1 MGINIANYRED
12 MKEYR
17 KELMRMRNDRP
28 KLYALILQYLSD
40 ESLEEIKR
48 SDKYETIDDET
59 DPLGLW
65 LLVEETHKVNTISK
79 VEAMT
84 RLAARTTY
92 QNMRQG
98 PFESIITYKE
108 RFTAE
113 LKGYDDQD
121 NPPMKDKDIGMD
133 FFKGLDDNRY
143 ATFKTDL
150 TNQMTLNATAQPDNL
165 NAMYLLANQW
175 LTTKTTVNRT
185 NIEYVCKYLWSERCL
200 IRQPS

>member
-65 LLVEETHKVNTISK
+65 L
-79 VEAMT
+79 
-84 RLAARTTY
+84 